1 MKGRFFDAFF
11 WTVFMLHWVATVL
24 PIIAC
29 VVAPPVLLATLGAH
43 GYLPGG
49 EAVTNDA
56 VQLAWRVCIVAE
68 LMTNAHTFI
77 IVACNHAGDDLYRL
91 STSCTAHGPE
101 FLLRCSYAGVNFET
115 GTVFIDIMYGWLN
128 YQIEHHMFPDMT
140 HLQYRKLQPMVRA
153 VSLCAL
159 LRRLPG
165 SVWLQ
170 LVRYSSFACAAVR
183 AGRGAA
189 RAR

>member
-77 IVACNHAGDDLYRL
+77 IVACNHAGDDLYRF

-115 GTVFIDIMYGWLN
+115 GTDFIDIMYGWLN
-128 YQIEHHMFPDMT
+128 YQIEHHMWCV
-140 HLQYRKLQPMVRA
+140 PMM
-153 VSLCAL
+153 
-159 LRRLPG
+159 
-165 SVWLQ
+165 
-170 LVRYSSFACAAVR
+170 SSDSISMK
-183 AGRGAA
+183 
-189 RAR
+189 